1 MAYFLDPAKLPLDE
15 GSITLLSDSRISDVA
30 DNNTPKRQN
39 EDGKIELL

>member
-1 MAYFLDPAKLPLDE
+1 MVYFLDPAKLPLDE
-15 GSITLLSDSRISDVA
+15 GRISDVA